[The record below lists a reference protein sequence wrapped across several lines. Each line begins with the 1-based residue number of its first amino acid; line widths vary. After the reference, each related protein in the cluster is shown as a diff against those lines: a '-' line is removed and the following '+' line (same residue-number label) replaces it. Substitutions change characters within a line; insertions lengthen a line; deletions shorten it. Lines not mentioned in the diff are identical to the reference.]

1 MPYSL
6 NWRTPALPYTQK
18 QSPISVPAGSVVT
31 NAASI
36 KFTGKG
42 AANYGKVQQENMMQ
56 MLENFAGPFPPDNAT
71 VGQTWYDSTS
81 GILKVCAATAPS
93 TMVWRSLNGTQVTDV
108 GDPAP
113 APPVLGDTW
122 FQRTGTA
129 SGVMYAYTG
138 VGRYPQKDWNAATAG
153 YFPVTSTT
161 LGIKINYSTFST
173 QNWNEAYICSLS
185 SGSLVDADGTI
196 LINGTA
202 TSVPRGQ
209 MYTQFPSA
217 DGLIVWDR
225 TGTLVSTATPASSFY
240 SVRQLP
246 DGTWQYDNNSVWTA
260 FEPSADMYVIGTVQV
275 AEQDDQSSPGITS
288 AVIFSEALDLR
299 KMTQVPAVLAGG
311 AIGGW
316 EQIYPPVG
324 VAAGREEYD
333 YVMSLVS
340 QLIGDATTFGGS
352 GAMGKSTLIQLPA
365 LNSLDASLQLAWKA
379 LIPHDQAVVYDEGLL
394 NKLKVDVN
402 SNDWDRLL
410 ASIKYAANRLELP
423 VGITDDVSDLPFVQ
437 DGRLPPS
444 FLLNINPVATPDMA
458 AMKPSDRRQLNR
470 HCPIGHVT
478 LARLYQETLNVVY
491 AAQLNRYMLKGMQGT
506 SGVNKNFNSN
516 VAVSEHV
523 SFTAS
528 AAGSMFTNAVT
539 QSISFNFDTTDV
551 DQQRFFTAGQAIEV
565 IVRSSPS
572 APPTKTAADTNF
584 ANLCSQFGRF
594 RITQDAVYVMDNSAI
609 PAMTQIRSEG
619 GYASCTTAGVTLAS
633 GTVGAASIVLRGQT
647 MSMGQV
653 HFHLDVKAGGA
664 TTGTI
669 SVAWNLITD
678 NEMYDNGTKRVYP
691 KPLAYQLADQVNGS
705 AWFGNGTTSPST
717 TQPTSPSTPSPT
729 IGITGDVTLTV
740 ATSETVDAGLKLS
753 GIGFRNDGYI
763 YTVKA
768 NSGAGASATT
778 VVDNTA
784 GNWYIGKP
792 ITTTQAGAYEVK
804 FEVVSGTADQSD
816 ASKVVTTGSTA
827 VGTWYNLGTSREF
840 GRQIWLKQAGTS
852 ANTTLV
858 FKATIRDVATK
869 TVQSSGTFTVNWT
882 ATRT

>member
-56 MLENFAGPFPPDNAT
+56 MLENFAGPFAPDNAT
-71 VGQTWYDSTS
+71 VGQTWYDTTS

-93 TMVWRSLNGTQVTDV
+93 TIVWRSLNGMQVTNV

-113 APPVLGDTW
+113 SPPVLGDTW
-122 FQRTGTA
+122 FQRTGST
-129 SGVMYAYTG
+129 SGVMYTYTG

-153 YFPVTSTT
+153 YFPAASTT
-161 LGIKINYSTFST
+161 LGIKLNYSTFTT
-173 QNWNEAYICSLS
+173 QNYSEAYICSLS
-185 SGSLVDADGTI
+185 SGTLVDADGTI

-202 TSVPRGQ
+202 TSVPRGAL
-209 MYTQFPSA
+209 YTQFPNT
-217 DGLIVWDR
+217 DGFIVWDR
-225 TGTLVSTATPASSFY
+225 TGTLVTTTSPSTGFF
-240 SVRQLP
+240 SVRQLA
-246 DGTWQYDNNSVWTA
+246 DGTWQYDDNSAWVV
-260 FEPSADMYVIGTVQV
+260 FEPSADMHVIGTIQV
-275 AEQDDQSSPGITS
+275 AKQDDQSPPGIS
-288 AVIFSEALDLR
+288 GAVIFSEALDLR
-299 KMTQVPAVLAGG
+299 KTTCVPAVLASG

-316 EQIYPPVG
+316 EQIYPPIG

-333 YVMSLVS
+333 YVLQMLS
-340 QLIGDATTFGGS
+340 QLIGDTSAFGGS
-352 GAMGKSTLIQLPA
+352 GAIGKSAMIQLPA
-365 LNSLDASLQLAWKA
+365 LNSLDASIQLAWKNF
-379 LIPHDQAVVYDEGLL
+379 IPHDQAVVYDEGLL

-410 ASIKYAANRLELP
+410 AAVKYAANRLELP

-437 DGRLPPS
+437 DGRLPPQ
-444 FLLNINPVATPDMA
+444 FLLDINPVANPDMA
-458 AMKPSDRRQLNR
+458 SMKPSDRRQLNR
-470 HCPIGHVT
+470 HRPIGHVT
-478 LARLYQETLNVVY
+478 LSRLYQETLNVLS
-491 AAQLNRYMLKGMQGT
+491 ATQLNRYMLKGMQGT
-506 SGVNKNFNSN
+506 SGVNKNFSSN

-539 QSISFNFDTTDV
+539 QTIAFNFDVTDV
-551 DQQRFFTAGQAIEV
+551 DQQRFFTAGQAVEV
-565 IVRSSPS
+565 IVRSNPS
-572 APPTKTAADTNF
+572 TPPAKTAADTNF
-584 ANLCSQFGRF
+584 ASLCSQFGRF
-594 RITQDAVYVMDNSAI
+594 RITQDAVYVMDNSTI
-609 PAMTQIRSEG
+609 PAMTQVRSDG
-619 GYASCTTAGVTLAS
+619 GYGACTVSGVTLAS
-633 GTVGAASIVLRGQT
+633 ATVGTASLVLRGQLV
-647 MSMGQV
+647 SPGQV
-653 HFHLDVKAGGA
+653 RFHLDVRAGGA

-678 NEMYDNGTKRVYP
+678 NELYDNGTKRVYP
-691 KPLAYQLADQVNGS
+691 KPLTYQSADQVNGS
-705 AWFGNGTTSPST
+705 AWFGSGTTSSST

-740 ATSETVDAGLKLS
+740 STAETVDAGLKLS

-763 YTVKA
+763 YTIKA

-792 ITTTQAGAYEVK
+792 ISAAQAGAYEVK
-804 FEVVSGTADQSD
+804 FEVVSGTSDQSD

-840 GRQIWLKQAGTS
+840 GRQIWLKQASTS